1 MMMVPLDLR
10 DVILGRRSFCG
21 SSSFREAVEDEEEL
35 SCGFAGS
42 AMLGTA
48 EADMLKLIFLF
59 VWLASVFV
67 DDSFFSFKEGRID
80 RKKERRLRSRRGRA
94 ER

>member
-67 DDSFFSFKEGRID
+67 DDSFFLSRKEG
-80 RKKERRLRSRRGRA
+80 
-94 ER
+94 